1 MSHRKQRA
9 LVSLSSASI
18 SLILVILYV
27 ASCGE
32 PLQDLIQSIGECPS
46 PLDDGNPCTD
56 DTCQDGAI
64 RHAPLPDGELC
75 KFNKNGGQCEQGV
88 CKLSCLSVPSGCV
101 CDDTTDCPI
110 ATDCMVE
117 WRCER
122 NLCMEIGDS
131 PVDSGSQKT
140 GDCEQLVVT
149 PDGKMKACRDDKD
162 RPTAMDACKR
172 GICTD
177 VGKGEEVI
185 AEGEPC
191 ENGVNGVCTSAG
203 ECVRCIAATNA
214 GCMPGQVC
222 YDTGAV
228 PNVVQCSTCPDGLRN
243 GDETDLDCGG
253 HCPKKCGAGQGCK
266 LASDCSDPS
275 LGCAAEVCC
284 QSADCTEPCQGCK
297 AGSGACVAL
306 PLGASDK
313 RCAPDQVCN
322 GTAACVKLLHAG
334 EGCTNGSD
342 CINGL
347 CLGPTGSKTCAKS
360 SAGAACIDTK
370 DCANTLMCNDLTHQ
384 CG

>member
-88 CKLSCLSVPSGCV
+88 CKLSCLSMPSGCV

-131 PVDSGSQKT
+131 PVDSGSQKP

-203 ECVRCIAATNA
+203 ECVSCIAATNA
-214 GCMPGQVC
+214 GCLPGQVC
-222 YDTGAV
+222 YETGAV
-228 PNVVQCSTCPDGLRN
+228 PNVAVQCTSCADSTPN
-243 GDETDLDCGG
+243 GDETDIDCGG
-253 HCPKKCGAGQGCK
+253 HCPKKCGPGQACK
-266 LASDCSDPS
+266 LASDCSTTS
-275 LGCAAEVCC
+275 SGCVAGVCC
-284 QSADCTEPCQGCK
+284 TSTPCTDVCKGCQV
-297 AGSGACVAL
+297 GSGTCVVL
-306 PLGASDK
+306 PLGAPDA
-313 RCAPDQVCN
+313 RCPVDQVCN
-322 GTAACVKLLHAG
+322 GSANCDAFRHAG
-334 EGCTNGSD
+334 QSCATDSD
-342 CINGL
+342 CI
-347 CLGPTGSKTCAKS
+347 SFTCAGTPTTCTKS
-360 SAGAACIDTK
+360 NGDEACIDTS
-370 DCANTLMCNDLTHQ
+370 DCVSPLTCNDLTHK